1 MILLCFVIT
10 GLCVGLGGLV
20 LTSRVQSGQPN
31 AGGLLALTAIAA
43 IVVGGNNLL
52 GGRGSISRTLWGVL
66 LLAVLENGLQLE
78 GVNDDLQRVVIG
90 ACFIAAASVEFFRR
104 RLRRRARAAEE
115 AELVAA
121 ADEAPAAAET
131 KRPRE
136 GRTRDPERR
145 RSMSAEPAI
154 TPFIGRGL
162 SRREDLSLL
171 RGGGKFID
179 DLSRPRQ
186 LHAAFVRSAHAHA
199 VVAPLDGAPAEALPG
214 VVAVYTAEDIRG
226 EIGHGADDL
235 APARTPR
242 CWSRTRGR

>member
-1 MILLCFVIT
+1 M
-10 GLCVGLGGLV
+10 GLGGLV

-90 ACFIAAASVEFFRR
+90 AVFIAAASAEFFRR

-121 ADEAPAAAET
+121 
-131 KRPRE
+131 
-136 GRTRDPERR
+136 GRRGAGGRR
-145 RSMSAEPAI
+145 RPDGRRAGRDRVRTAPVHERGAGHP
-154 TPFIGRGL
+154 PFIGRGL
-162 SRREDLSLL
+162 RAARTLGCS
-171 RGGGKFID
+171 RGGGTFID
-179 DLSRPRQ
+179 DMSRPRQ
-186 LHAAFVRSAHAHA
+186 LHAVFVRSPHAHA
-199 VVAPLDGAPAEALPG
+199 RLISLDARAAP
-214 VVAVYTAEDIRG
+214 R
-226 EIGHGADDL
+226 
-235 APARTPR
+235 R
-242 CWSRTRGR
+242 SRRGRRVHRPGPPGPDRSRRR